1 MPLVK
6 PRNKEKREDFLER
19 CMGDKTSV
27 DDFPSR
33 GQRFAVCNA
42 LYNRRDKK
50 EENSMED
57 IKGMAEA
64 IKSLTGVIEK
74 GYHKKPKDKS
84 YHDDD
89 DDKMGHEEDDKNPK
103 MGHGDDE
110 DKPKG
115 SHKDKDV
122 FSTEDEARARA
133 KEIGGVGIHS
143 HMDNGKRI
151 YMPCATHDAYDEA
164 MKDKG
169 AHKPDEEKPGK
180 PKDELEEMGM
190 HKKPV

>member
-57 IKGMAEA
+57 IK
-64 IKSLTGVIEK
+64 
-74 GYHKKPKDKS
+74 
-84 YHDDD
+84 
-89 DDKMGHEEDDKNPK
+89 
-103 MGHGDDE
+103 
-110 DKPKG
+110 
-115 SHKDKDV
+115 
-122 FSTEDEARARA
+122 
-133 KEIGGVGIHS
+133 
-143 HMDNGKRI
+143 
-151 YMPCATHDAYDEA
+151 
-164 MKDKG
+164 
-169 AHKPDEEKPGK
+169 
-180 PKDELEEMGM
+180 
-190 HKKPV
+190 